1 MKIEKLLVF
10 ISTMF
15 LTIIGLV
22 LNASV
27 LTTNSLF
34 FFKSVIIVFL
44 GLAVF
49 LAIYYFFKFEYLKH
63 WWVYLLGG
71 FGMFVLLIL
80 TLTIGPEINGAHR
93 WIDMGPFLFQPSEFA
108 KLYAVLLISFVI
120 YKYPKD
126 ETRQL
131 TALFTVLLMC
141 VLIYFQPDLGMSFFI
156 FIISMLMF
164 FVAGMLSRVKLKFLA
179 GSFAAALFLFV
190 VLFAFSSA
198 FREKLERM
206 ASYQLKRVDRYFQ
219 QIFPYKVS
227 IEGLNVK
234 LEPAENF
241 DFTPFSEQSLK
252 VREAIMHATWLGAGI
267 SQGSYTKYLPAKHND
282 YIAVLAMEEMGI
294 IGVMFIGF
302 LFLVLFVSILTISF
316 NSESVFVHYITLGIG
331 FILFLQALFHFGVNF
346 QVLPEKGIALPF
358 VSYGGTSYIANITM
372 IALVLKARVK
382 G

>member
-10 ISTMF
+10 ISTML

-44 GLAVF
+44 GMAVF

-63 WWVYLLGG
+63 WWIYAIGG
-71 FGMFVLLIL
+71 VGMFVLLVL
-80 TLTIGPEINGAHR
+80 TLTVGPEINGAHR
-93 WIDMGPFLFQPSEFA
+93 WIDLGPFLFQPSEFA

-126 ETRQL
+126 ETKQL
-131 TALFTVLLMC
+131 SAMFTVLLMC
-141 VLIYFQPDLGMSFFI
+141 LLIYFQPDFGMSFFI

-164 FVAGMLSRVKLKFLA
+164 FVAGMLSRIKLKFLA
-179 GSFAAALFLFV
+179 ASFGVLFLVFM
-190 VLFAFSSA
+190 VLFVFSSK
-198 FREKLERM
+198 FHEKVERM

-227 IEGLNVK
+227 VRGLNVE
-234 LEPAENF
+234 LEPADSY
-241 DFTPFSEQSLK
+241 DFNPFNEQSLK
-252 VREAIMHATWLGAGI
+252 VRQAIINATWLGAGI

-294 IGVMFIGF
+294 VGVMFIGF

-358 VSYGGTSYIANITM
+358 VSYGGTSYLANITM